1 MKKRF
6 RPLLTLTLFF
16 SLSAAIFAQTVGPQ
30 IRVTPDSLD
39 YNLPRYLWTGQRFY
53 VHNNGDAPL
62 NISITDAPVASAAA
76 NLPGKPTGLSPA
88 EAWLGRLKQRLR
100 KLPLSAPSGT
110 VETPPF
116 RHLPAEAIAIS
127 DSIGDVPNP
136 GLDVVSV
143 DMAETF
149 FNTLYTFTVEFAGTP
164 DSGALAILSIDLDQN
179 FATGAFPS
187 PLGFGPG
194 VFDVGSEYD
203 IIFDIG
209 NFLGDSLGIPPSA
222 IVLDG
227 GDTSF
232 SIVGLPIP
240 LTYSGNSVEANLP
253 KAFFPTL
260 IDDNLNA
267 AMVCL
272 TVSGISLP
280 DFAPNYGHGLLGQE
294 NGLSWLAQSD
304 TSGASAT
311 PLQATI
317 APGDSFPVE
326 ATVVTVNPDGSYPA
340 EIRIANNS
348 SNAPELVLPVHLTIG
363 GVASPAI
370 TVNPA
375 FITDTLTVNQAA
387 VSYPLTLTN
396 SGNGTLVYLVSDST
410 LTGSGWLNVG
420 GIPLG
425 NLGEGESEVV
435 DVEVNPAGLAAGQSY
450 SGLVVITSNAVN
462 GAQQLVPV
470 TIFIQ
475 SSSGLEAEGTLPR
488 RLALHANYP
497 NPFNPVTE
505 VAFDLPASGR
515 VRLAV
520 YNILGQEVRTL
531 ADAPLTPGTYR
542 FEWDGR
548 NDAGMEV
555 GSGVYL
561 YRLSFNRQVL
571 TRKMTLIR

>member
-6 RPLLTLTLFF
+6 GLFLLFAILVFPGTPALAQSGPL
-16 SLSAAIFAQTVGPQ
+16 
-30 IRVTPDSLD
+30 IRVAPDSLD
-39 YNLPRYLWTGQRFY
+39 YSLPRYLWTGQTFY
-53 VHNNGDAPL
+53 VHNDGDAPL
-62 NISITDAPVASAAA
+62 NISVTDAPGPSAAVLRSDMPA
-76 NLPGKPTGLSPA
+76 GRLPADGWTAK
-88 EAWLGRLKQRLR
+88 LKQRLR
-100 KLPLSAPSGT
+100 QLPLSAPAAT
-110 VETPPF
+110 VDRPPSQ
-116 RHLPAEAIAIS
+116 HLPAEAIAIS
-127 DSIGDVPNP
+127 DSAGDVPNP

-149 FNTLYTFTVEFAGTP
+149 FNTFYTFTVEFAGTP

-194 VFDVGSEYD
+194 VFDVGAEYD
-203 IIFDIG
+203 IVFDIG

-232 SIVGLPIP
+232 AIVGLPVP
-240 LTYSGNSVEANLP
+240 LTFSGNTVEANLP
-253 KAFFPTL
+253 KVFFPTL

-272 TVSGISLP
+272 ALSGIELP

-294 NGLSWLAQSD
+294 NGLSWLAQAD
-304 TSGASAT
+304 TAGASAT

-340 EIRIANNS
+340 QIRIANNS
-348 SNAPELVLPVHLTIG
+348 SNAPELILPVHLTIG
-363 GVASPAI
+363 GIASPAI
-370 TVNPA
+370 TLDPA
-375 FITDTLTVNQAA
+375 FIADTLTAGQSPVT
-387 VSYPLTLTN
+387 YPLTITN
-396 SGNGTLVYLVSDST
+396 SGNGTLVYLASDST
-410 LTGSGWLNVG
+410 LSGSGWLSVG

-425 NLGEGESEVV
+425 NLGEGESTVLE
-435 DVEVNPAGLAAGQSY
+435 VEVDPAGLAAGQSY
-450 SGLVVITSNAVN
+450 QGMVIITSNAVN
-462 GAQQLVPV
+462 GAQQVVPV

-475 SSSGLEAEGTLPR
+475 SSSGIEDEGSFPR

-497 NPFNPVTE
+497 NPFNPATE
-505 VAFDLPASGR
+505 IAFDLPAAGR
-515 VRLAV
+515 VRLAI
-520 YNILGQEVRTL
+520 YNILGQLVRTL
-531 ADAPLTPGTYR
+531 VDAPLAPGTHR
-542 FEWDGR
+542 VEWDGR
-548 NDAGMEV
+548 NEAGMEA

-561 YRLSFNRQVL
+561 YRLSFKGRVL

>member
-6 RPLLTLTLFF
+6 GLLLTLTMLF
-16 SLSAAIFAQTVGPQ
+16 SLSASTFAQTGPQ
-30 IRVTPDSLD
+30 IRVSPDSLS
-39 YNLPRYLWTGQRFY
+39 YTLPRYLWTSQTFY
-53 VHNNGDAPL
+53 VHNDGDAPL
-62 NISITDAPVASAAA
+62 NISITDAPLASAANRPGKPA
-76 NLPGKPTGLSPA
+76 NLPPA
-88 EAWLGRLKQRLR
+88 EAWLGKLKQRLR
-100 KLPLSAPSGT
+100 QLPLSAPAAIT
-110 VETPPF
+110 ERPPF
-116 RHLPAEAIAIS
+116 QHLPAEAIAIS
-127 DSIGDVPNP
+127 DSVGDVPNP

-149 FNTLYTFTVEFAGTP
+149 FNTFYTFSVEFAATP

-179 FATGAFPS
+179 FASGAFPS

-203 IIFDIG
+203 IVFDIG

-232 SIVGLPIP
+232 AIVGLPVP
-240 LTYSGNSVEANLP
+240 LTFSGNTVEANLP
-253 KAFFPTL
+253 KVFFPTL

-272 TVSGISLP
+272 TISGLDLP

-304 TSGASAT
+304 TSGAAAT

-348 SNAPELVLPVHLTIG
+348 SNAPELILPVTLTIG
-363 GVASPAI
+363 GIASPAL
-370 TVNPA
+370 TLDPA
-375 FITDTLTVNQAA
+375 FIADTLTAGQSPVT
-387 VSYPLTLTN
+387 YPLTITN
-396 SGNGTLVYLVSDST
+396 SGNGSLVYLVSDST

-425 NLGEGESEVV
+425 NLGGGESAVV
-435 DVEVNPAGLAAGQSY
+435 DVEVDPAGLAAGQSY
-450 SGLVVITSNAVN
+450 SGMVLIASNAVN
-462 GAQQLVPV
+462 GAQQVVPV

-475 SSSGLEAEGTLPR
+475 ASSGIEDGDAIPR
-488 RLALHANYP
+488 RLALHGNYP
-497 NPFNPVTE
+497 NPFNPATE
-505 VAFDLPASGR
+505 IAFDLPASGR
-515 VRLAV
+515 VDLAV
-520 YNILGQEVRTL
+520 YNILGQQVRTL
-531 ADAPLTPGTYR
+531 VDAPLAPGEYR
-542 FEWDGR
+542 VEWDGR
-548 NDAGMEV
+548 NEAGMEAS
-555 GSGVYL
+555 SGVYL
-561 YRLSFNRQVL
+561 YRLHFNRQVL